1 MMAPKHTLGTFTLLV
16 VIALALTS
24 VPTEASGGM
33 EVAAESDACCA
44 QCDEPPAP
52 SGSEKPSAPVD
63 EDCCQNGCP
72 NCFLPCCAGG
82 LVAFGTSL
90 EIQGPHLASVDS
102 PARYDCCFSSGYPG
116 EIFHPPHV

>member
-16 VIALALTS
+16 VIALAMTS
-24 VPTEASGGM
+24 VSTDAFGGM
-33 EVAAESDACCA
+33 EVATESDACCDR
-44 QCDEPPAP
+44 CDEKSPA
-52 SGSEKPSAPVD
+52 SGQELPSAPVD

-82 LVAFGTSL
+82 LVAFGPSSETL
-90 EIQGPHLASVDS
+90 GLNLASVGS
-102 PARYDCCFSSGYPG
+102 PPQYDCCFSSGYPG